1 MFDKNALPYG
11 LSLGFLVPALV
22 FGLLLGLF
30 SLLSSTGAATDAN
43 FRPYFTERTSA
54 IVAIGVNAI
63 LINQFY
69 KRRKVDS
76 MRGIVIA
83 TFVLVM
89 AWLYF
94 FAGYIF

>member
-22 FGLLLGLF
+22 FGILYGLFYLLGN
-30 SLLSSTGAATDAN
+30 TGAATDAN
-43 FRPYFTERTSA
+43 FRPFFTERTSA

-94 FAGYIF
+94 FGQFIF